1 MVRVT
6 AFASFLVSAIAV
18 QATSNTLPGAYL
30 VEFEDGKV
38 RDASGAAIALPAGE
52 VVQMQ
57 KQ

>member
-18 QATSNTLPGAYL
+18 QATSNTIPGAYL

-38 RDASGAAIALPAGE
+38 RSASAVAIALLAE
-52 VVQMQ
+52 ELVQI
-57 KQ
+57 

>member
-18 QATSNTLPGAYL
+18 QAASNTIPGAYL

-38 RDASGAAIALPAGE
+38 RAASGAAIELSSR
-52 VVQMQ
+52 QMLE
-57 KQ
+57 